1 MNIHCTCFFT
11 QAFGYAGFF
20 VAMVWIFSMANVIV
34 TLLGVSYKLKQNI
47 KKVLILTLGIFSF
60 LQTFGVFLNISDAI
74 LGLTLLAWGNS
85 IGGKNVFLQVPP
97 LTSNVMRFIEI
108 YFYISLDWI
117 ADSLMAR
124 QGFSRMGF
132 SACFGAPFFS
142 RTKNQ
147 E

>member
-34 TLLGVSYKLKQNI
+34 TLLGVSQKLKQNI
-47 KKVLILTLGIFSF
+47 EIFFILTYKVFFHF

-85 IGGKNVFLQVPP
+85 IGGKQLFLQVPP
-97 LTSNVMRFIEI
+97 LNSHEI
-108 YFYISLDWI
+108 Y
-117 ADSLMAR
+117 
-124 QGFSRMGF
+124 
-132 SACFGAPFFS
+132 
-142 RTKNQ
+142 
-147 E
+147 